1 MSEEKLT
8 DSSSQKP
15 SPRYQL
21 GRRDFL
27 THTATLIAS
36 IPTLSGGV
44 QAESSG
50 SPTKAQATLAEPRKQ
65 IRPKWWREEG
75 LVGAFDTEPL
85 IPRLRASGFDMSY
98 EFMTYDQK
106 LELWRRGHSEEIVL
120 KLKDLGFNFILTP
133 FYKGGGIK
141 AEENTIQAAKSFTAL
156 CHKHGMHVGVYLFS
170 GTVFYESLLAEEPDA
185 INWLTRDQHG
195 NYPIYHP
202 FYFRR
207 WVNRGHPGF
216 RAHIRELVRFA
227 VQDAKVDLIHF
238 DNYDG
243 GAPGYESY
251 SVTQFREYL
260 ASKYTPEQRFRR
272 FGFASTDFMEP
283 PPPPPAPD
291 AYNGDPLYQDFID
304 FRCER
309 LADTYRE
316 LAEFARSLNPDV
328 VLECNPGGYIGE
340 LNMGVDGLSAVDHTL
355 LAPWGGVFTDE
366 GDPCR
371 LENGIVISRFRSQM
385 LGRHFDNMV
394 WHYTPD
400 RVAIAES
407 MANNLQCTG
416 LSAFFG
422 DGEVIPWETK
432 HDPKKHDPA
441 VWASIRFFR
450 REQQYYRDTE
460 QVADIGV
467 LNTYANT
474 AYGPTHARQS
484 WQAFTQALYQGKVPF
499 TLVPDRCPGD
509 LTRFRVL
516 VLADLELIS
525 DELVN
530 AIRSYVR
537 GGGGLVMTGKA
548 TQFDE
553 HSYRREKAVLAD
565 LFSEMPGNKS
575 LTSTFGKGRAAYIPQ
590 VVLPAKFVIGMLPE
604 NRHELLDAVGWAAN
618 GSLRVE
624 VRAPETVTMSL
635 YVQPSGRRMLH
646 LVNYDEGN
654 PVSDI
659 QVVMQQ
665 PSEARQVSVKL
676 LSPETDNSQTLSVQQ
691 RGRELRF
698 SVSRLEVYG
707 LLVIE

>member
-1 MSEEKLT
+1 MT
-8 DSSSQKP
+8 DSSSLKSSP
-15 SPRYQL
+15 SYLL

-27 THTATLIAS
+27 AQTATLIAS
-36 IPTLSGGV
+36 MPTLGHALQS
-44 QAESSG
+44 AASG
-50 SPTKAQATLAEPRKQ
+50 SPAKAKTSLAEPRKQ
-65 IRPKWWREEG
+65 TRPKWWRDEG
-75 LVGAFDTEPL
+75 MVAAFDTEPL

-106 LELWRRGHSEEIVL
+106 LALWRRGHSEEIVL

-141 AEENTIQAAKSFTAL
+141 AEQNTIQAAKSFTEI
-156 CHKHGMHVGVYLFS
+156 CHKHGMHVGYYLFS

-185 INWLTRDQHG
+185 INWLTRDQNGH
-195 NYPIYHP
+195 YPIYHP

-207 WVNRGHPGF
+207 WVNRSHPGF
-216 RAHIRELVRFA
+216 RAHMRELVRFA

-243 GAPGYESY
+243 GAPGYEPY
-251 SVTQFREYL
+251 SATQFRQYIE
-260 ASKYTPEQRFRR
+260 SRYTPEQRFHR
-272 FGFASTDFMEP
+272 FGFANVNFMEP
-283 PPPPPAPD
+283 PPPPPTPD

-304 FRCER
+304 FRCET

-316 LAEFARSLNPDV
+316 LAELARSLNPDV
-328 VLECNPGGYIGE
+328 ILECNPGGYVGE
-340 LNMGVDGLSAVDHTL
+340 LNMGVDGLNAVDHTL

-366 GDPCR
+366 GEPCR
-371 LENGIVISRFRSQM
+371 LENGIMISRFRSQM

-400 RVAIAES
+400 RVAISES
-407 MANNLQCTG
+407 MANNLQCSG

-422 DGEVIPWETK
+422 DGEVIPWLSK
-432 HDPKKHDPA
+432 HDPKKYDPA
-441 VWASIRFFR
+441 VLASIRFFR
-450 REQQYYRDTE
+450 REQRYYQDTE
-460 QVADIGV
+460 QAADVGV

-474 AYGPTHARQS
+474 AYGPTRTRQS

-509 LTRFRVL
+509 LNRFRVL
-516 VLADLELIS
+516 VLADLALIS

-530 AIRSYVR
+530 AIRSFVR
-537 GGGGLVMTGKA
+537 DGGGLVMTGMA

-553 HSYRREKAVLAD
+553 HSYRREKAGLAD
-565 LFSEMPGNKS
+565 LFSETLGDKP
-575 LTSTFGKGRAAYIPQ
+575 LTSTFEKGRAAYLPH
-590 VVLPAKFVIGMLPE
+590 VVVPAKFVLGTLPE
-604 NRHELLDAVGWAAN
+604 NRRELLDAVRWAAN
-618 GSLRVE
+618 GPLQVE
-624 VRAPETVTMSL
+624 VKAPETVTMSL
-635 YVQPSGRRMLH
+635 YVQPGGRRMLH

-654 PVSDI
+654 PVSNI
-659 QVVMQQ
+659 EITMQQ
-665 PSEARQVSVKL
+665 PSEGRQVSVKL
-676 LSPETDNSQTLSVQQ
+676 LSPESDTPQTLPKQQ

-698 SVSRLEVYG
+698 TVPRLEVYG